1 MRTGEKLGWFK
12 FNPTLWMFDRISL
25 ESLEIQGLYINV
37 LCLYWIRE
45 GDLDSDM
52 LIGRFPKQRENLEH
66 LIDND
71 YLELGEDGYVTID
84 FLDREINAAYTRI
97 EKGKNAAKKRW
108 KTKAE

>member
-66 LIDND
+66 LIDKD
-71 YLELGEDGYVTID
+71 YLELGEDGFVTID
-84 FLDREINAAYTRI
+84 FLDREINAAHTRI